1 MTIEQRRVTPAAPPT
16 TEASLEHL
24 NPDGTPAALDD
35 KDHDNNKH
43 SMSCL
48 TIRRF
53 SHVLSLMASPVLDD
67 TGIWSQWRPAPPLA
81 WSHPRTTLLYWNISA
96 AIGYVFFLGCSVS
109 FYPQVVSNFKHQ
121 STIGLSRDFCV
132 LNVLGFACYMACNV
146 SFFGDNLRGLPQ
158 AAWAGCRNHCAE

>member
-35 KDHDNNKH
+35 EDHDNNKH

-67 TGIWSQWRPAPPLA
+67 TGI
-81 WSHPRTTLLYWNISA
+81 
-96 AIGYVFFLGCSVS
+96 
-109 FYPQVVSNFKHQ
+109 
-121 STIGLSRDFCV
+121 
-132 LNVLGFACYMACNV
+132 
-146 SFFGDNLRGLPQ
+146 
-158 AAWAGCRNHCAE
+158 